1 MTRYWL
7 DLFTPETWEEIRK
20 YGFKVTGF
28 RSSRWPI
35 VSKITP
41 GDHLIC
47 YITKL
52 SRFSGVLRAV
62 SNPYKDEEK
71 ASQIWKKDSFP
82 CLVDVEPVIV
92 LDLLYS
98 VPKNEI
104 VPKLS
109 IARKR
114 SGIVRGSPTQI
125 PFEGGEKIKKLLQE
139 SKDAKREYP
148 ITQGITKTR
157 GRKSK
162 RLMKQEYGAPIDFR
176 GLRHAPLNEQGVVYL
191 FALVAIE
198 LGFYS

>member
-7 DLFTPETWEEIRK
+7 DLFTPETWEETRK

-71 ASQIWKKDSFP
+71 ASQIWKK
-82 CLVDVEPVIV
+82 
-92 LDLLYS
+92 
-98 VPKNEI
+98 
-104 VPKLS
+104 
-109 IARKR
+109 
-114 SGIVRGSPTQI
+114 T
-125 PFEGGEKIKKLLQE
+125 PFL
-139 SKDAKREYP
+139 A
-148 ITQGITKTR
+148 
-157 GRKSK
+157 
-162 RLMKQEYGAPIDFR
+162 
-176 GLRHAPLNEQGVVYL
+176 
-191 FALVAIE
+191 
-198 LGFYS
+198 